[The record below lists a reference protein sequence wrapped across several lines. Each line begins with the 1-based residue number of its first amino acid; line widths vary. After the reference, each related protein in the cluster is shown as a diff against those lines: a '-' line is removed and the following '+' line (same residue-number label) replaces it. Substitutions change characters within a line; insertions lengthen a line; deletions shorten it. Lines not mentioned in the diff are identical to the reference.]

1 MSIQI
6 YNFDCTVILCK
17 GTIKLFSF
25 NFSFVLFVDV
35 GVGSNCLLLEN
46 CSEYLSTLK
55 YFLRIT
61 VTAEDLI
68 P

>member
-1 MSIQI
+1 MSIPI
-6 YNFDCTVILCK
+6 YNFDCAVILCK
-17 GTIKLFSF
+17 DTTKLFSF

-35 GVGSNCLLLEN
+35 GVASDCLLLEN
-46 CSEYLSTLK
+46 CSEYLYTLK

-61 VTAEDLI
+61 VTSEDFI